1 MAGQKKSTLKTGMV
15 VAPQPVAVEVGARIL
30 KGGGNAFDAAI
41 ATAFAQMVC
50 DPQMCGVGGFGCM
63 TLYDATRDATH
74 VIDFNATAGAAATP
88 TQWADRIVNEQW
100 DGYGWVLDGLVNDI
114 GYGAIATPGTV
125 AGLAELHSRFASLP
139 WADLLQPAIDIARD
153 GFLVSPELARRWTAP
168 ATNFLPG
175 TGARITFNEASRQI
189 YLNAEGKPYGLG
201 ERFRNPDYAATL
213 ERLAERGP
221 EEFYTGELARR
232 IAEDLEANGST
243 VTFGDLQSYR
253 PRSYDPLLGSYL
265 DHTIA
270 TTNPPGGG
278 VTILEMLN
286 ILEGYDLPAL
296 GHNTE
301 DYVFTMA
308 RAQIAAMIDRA
319 EHVGDGAF
327 IDVPVAMLAG
337 KERASAWRAR
347 IDSGEP
353 LTVPRYHPDSPTT
366 TNVSVV
372 DAAGNGIAIT
382 HTLGA
387 SSGVITPGLGFMY
400 NNAMNCFDPRPGTV
414 NSITPGKGRI
424 TGIAPT
430 IAFAGDRPR
439 VVLGAPGGTR
449 IMTGILQALVNI
461 LAFDMSAVEAVSAPR
476 LDCQSDTLDGEA
488 RIPSW
493 VLQAAAD
500 RAGLKVWPNPAPYG
514 NFALVQAIVIDPAT
528 GVVTGGADPRSGG
541 AVMAG

>member
-1 MAGQKKSTLKTGMV
+1 MVGHIESKLNTGMV
-15 VAPQPVAVEVGARIL
+15 VAPQPPAVEVGARVL
-30 KGGGNAFDAAI
+30 KSGGNAFDAAI
-41 ATAFAQMVC
+41 ATAFAQMVT
-50 DPQMCGVGGFGCM
+50 DPQMCGIGGFGCL
-63 TLYDATRDATH
+63 TLYDATRDAAH
-74 VIDFNATAGAAATP
+74 VIDFNATAGKAATP
-88 TQWADRIVNEQW
+88 TQWANRIVDEQW
-100 DGYGWVLDGLVNDI
+100 DGYGWILEGNVNDI

-125 AGLAELHSRFASLP
+125 AGLAELHRRFATRP
-139 WADLLQPAIDIARD
+139 WATLLQPAIEIARN

-168 ATNFLPG
+168 TANFLPG
-175 TGARITFNEASRQI
+175 TGARISFNEESQRI
-189 YLNAEGKPYGLG
+189 YLKADGRPYGLG

-213 ERLAERGP
+213 EILAELGP
-221 EEFYTGELARR
+221 EEFYTGKLARR
-232 IAEDLEANGST
+232 MADDLEANGST
-243 VTFGDLQSYR
+243 VTFDDLRSYR
-253 PRSYDPLLGSYL
+253 PRSYDPLIGRYL
-265 DHTIA
+265 DRTIA

-278 VTILEMLN
+278 VTLLEMLN
-286 ILEGYDLPAL
+286 ILERYDLAQL

-319 EHVGDGAF
+319 EHVGDPSF
-327 IDVPVAMLAG
+327 VDVPVAMLAS
-337 KERASAWRAR
+337 KERASEWRAR
-347 IDSGEP
+347 IDSDER
-353 LTVPRYHPDSPTT
+353 LTVPRYHPDAPTT
-366 TNVSVV
+366 THVSVV
-372 DAAGNGIAIT
+372 DTAGNCVALT

-387 SSGVITPGLGFMY
+387 SSGVINPGLGFMY
-400 NNAMNCFDPRPGTV
+400 NNAMNCFDPRPGMV
-414 NSITPGKGRI
+414 NSIAPGKGRI

-430 IAFAGDRPR
+430 IAFAGDRPT

-493 VLQAAAD
+493 ILAAAAE

-514 NFALVQAIVIDPAT
+514 SFALVQAIVIDPRT
-528 GVVTGGADPRSGG
+528 NTVMGGADPRSGG